1 MRVSRNFKAALQQAA
16 EDACQA
22 GEISRWELAR
32 VRLAIAFRPRA
43 LEDVQG
49 CVIDEACRA
58 GKMAP
63 QSAEAAEA
71 DGFDWAALLEF
82 IKQLLPLILQIIS
95 IFSV

>member
-43 LEDVQG
+43 VAEVQG
-49 CVIDEACRA
+49 CVVDEACRA
-58 GKMAP
+58 GKM
-63 QSAEAAEA
+63 SADAAA
-71 DGFDWAALLEF
+71 AADGDGFDWNALLEF
-82 IKQLLPLILQIIS
+82 IRNLLPLILEIIK

>member
-43 LEDVQG
+43 LAEVQG

>member
-16 EDACQA
+16 ADACQA

-43 LEDVQG
+43 LAEVQG